1 MDPLADEY
9 SKLSLSDKG
18 KINPEVRETSIRE
31 TRKFLIEVCLA
42 CIFILAVTTYSKVL
56 QRWLV
61 DLGRF
66 Y

>member
-56 QRWLV
+56 QR
-61 DLGRF
+61 
-66 Y
+66 